1 MFIINCRYNVLI
13 YFFRFRLFQYD
24 KLIYG
29 CTMAKH
35 ERVRLPLLI
44 RAKYGQSR
52 CDNIHDTDREI
63 QFYN

>member
-1 MFIINCRYNVLI
+1 
-13 YFFRFRLFQYD
+13 
-24 KLIYG
+24 
-29 CTMAKH
+29 MAKH